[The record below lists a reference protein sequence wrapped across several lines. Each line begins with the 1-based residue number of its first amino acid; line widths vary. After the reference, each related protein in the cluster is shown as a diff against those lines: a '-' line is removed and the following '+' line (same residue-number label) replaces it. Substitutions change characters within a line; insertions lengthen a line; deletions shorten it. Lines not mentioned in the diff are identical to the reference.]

1 MFEEDGGTS
10 VEIIDDDD
18 MEGEEADKL
27 FVVQVQRSGGQKG
40 VGALQL
46 TSHQTVM
53 AALPVQSPSAVQ
65 GPAGAGGLEGSP
77 VTQAHRSA
85 GQSCS
90 PGRIQLS

>member
-1 MFEEDGGTS
+1 
-10 VEIIDDDD
+10 

-53 AALPVQSPSAVQ
+53 AALPVQSASAVQ
-65 GPAGAGGLEGSP
+65 GPAGGVEGSP

-85 GQSCS
+85 AQSCS